1 MERKQLEKFLD
12 ISNEEFTFVK
22 NVRSHIGA
30 ILERKFDIWSISAG
44 IEMLEVEIYV
54 YPLALVY
61 RLLKDTIQIFKK
73 ESEIEETPSAN
84 MKMEIKNN
92 EIYNNI
98 VDKINEKN
106 KNYLSVKLLELT
118 RLED

>member
-1 MERKQLEKFLD
+1 
-12 ISNEEFTFVK
+12 
-22 NVRSHIGA
+22 
-30 ILERKFDIWSISAG
+30 
-44 IEMLEVEIYV
+44 MLEVEIYV
-54 YPLALVY
+54 YPLALVF
-61 RLLKDTIQIFKK
+61 RLLMDTIQIFKK
-73 ESEIEETPSAN
+73 ESALEEAPFTN
-84 MKMEIKNN
+84 MGMEIKNN